1 MRSTFQ
7 KQTQEKLLSVGIL
20 SEYKPTDF
28 VSRFNSVLHEL
39 IHFGQH
45 GLEPLILEVEFVVPW
60 LGQVLVQC
68 LKASFFTLAYTLNLM
83 SRINPWVIAL
93 LLGSLALLF

>member
-28 VSRFNSVLHEL
+28 VSRFNSLLHEL

-60 LGQVLVQC
+60 LGQVIGNT
-68 LKASFFTLAYTLNLM
+68 LKLSILSGINLM
-83 SRINPWVIAL
+83 KIFSRIDLWVVVLFFGTLML
-93 LLGSLALLF
+93 LL